1 MIEKKYL
8 EMKGI
13 YILLSLLILASTSLE
28 AKKKKYPNGDYY
40 EGEWKNNMADG
51 EGTLRTADGTKYK
64 GHFVK
69 GKEDGKGVLE
79 DKNGVRYDGFFKQ
92 GKKHGAFVETDK
104 NGNVI
109 RKGVYKFGTLD
120 AEQK

>member
-1 MIEKKYL
+1 MP
-8 EMKGI
+8 
-13 YILLSLLILASTSLE
+13 T
-28 AKKKKYPNGDYY
+28 N
-40 EGEWKNNMADG
+40 
-51 EGTLRTADGTKYK
+51 
-64 GHFVK
+64 
-69 GKEDGKGVLE
+69 

>member
-1 MIEKKYL
+1 MEKQH
-8 EMKGI
+8 
-13 YILLSLLILASTSLE
+13 T
-28 AKKKKYPNGDYY
+28 
-40 EGEWKNNMADG
+40 DG

-64 GHFVK
+64 YHFVK

>member
-1 MIEKKYL
+1 MESILDFDSPTQTQATRTFLINQMEIFGAPAEK
-8 EMKGI
+8 I
-13 YILLSLLILASTSLE
+13 
-28 AKKKKYPNGDYY
+28 KK
-40 EGEWKNNMADG
+40 
-51 EGTLRTADGTKYK
+51 
-64 GHFVK
+64 
-69 GKEDGKGVLE
+69 LE

>member
-1 MIEKKYL
+1 
-8 EMKGI
+8 
-13 YILLSLLILASTSLE
+13 
-28 AKKKKYPNGDYY
+28 
-40 EGEWKNNMADG
+40 MADG

-92 GKKHGAFVETDK
+92 GRNTALLWRLTRMEM
-104 NGNVI
+104 
-109 RKGVYKFGTLD
+109 
-120 AEQK
+120 